1 MRNTQP
7 RVGTR
12 VGIAVALGA
21 VTLGWLPTVGA
32 AESKLT
38 IFDGLAASQSIYIQP
53 RANSIFALPAD
64 QLIGATQAEINS
76 QPRAQGYA
84 ATWGVPLAQNL
95 RGVGIP
101 IDYAGQCYA
110 NYPGEASVDC
120 GVPAKELTVPKAP
133 EGGPGGGGAFGAH
146 AEASGNDTDPEQ
158 TRAFGVTEAGG
169 LFAEGAFRIRYN
181 HSTSEAKI
189 EGGAVHSVTRSV
201 AQGIEVGGA
210 LKIGSVEAFAEA
222 VHPGDTKAATGVA
235 RTEMQNVTIG
245 GVPVT
250 IGPEG
255 ITVQGQPLGQ
265 APDAVTKPILDSMA
279 AEGMTI
285 EPLPAPTVN
294 HDGATGLV
302 EARSSGFRVQL
313 LSPNGD
319 GKFEMIFGRA
329 LARAGAV
336 RAEDDLPFEVPVG
349 QDPVPLSDGESSTA
363 GATPLPGASSP
374 AGTGAGSL
382 FPSPANLLAA
392 GLAEATADGDPVA
405 GDALDLSA
413 VPATATAAAPAAA
426 SVQLAAA
433 GPRDLDPL
441 ADVSG
446 RVLVAYAAIVGVI
459 AASAAFGLHS
469 RGRRF
474 ATNSQLKP

>member
-1 MRNTQP
+1 MNDRIRWRNTGWMHLGL
-7 RVGTR
+7 VLAAGTAT
-12 VGIAVALGA
+12 I
-21 VTLGWLPTVGA
+21 GWLPTVGA

-53 RANSIFALPAD
+53 RANSVFALPAD
-64 QLIGATQAEINS
+64 QLIGATHAEINS

-110 NYPGEASVDC
+110 NYPGEPSVDC
-120 GVPAKELTVPKAP
+120 GMPAKELTVPKAP
-133 EGGPGGGGAFGAH
+133 ESGPGGGGAFGAH
-146 AEASGNDTDPEQ
+146 AEASGDEVDPEQ
-158 TRAFGVTEAGG
+158 TRAFGTTEAGG
-169 LFAEGAFRIRYN
+169 LFAEGAFRIGYN
-181 HSTSEAKI
+181 HSTSETQI
-189 EGGAVHSVTRSV
+189 EGGAVHSLTRSV
-201 AQGIEVGGA
+201 AQGISVGEA

-222 VHPGDTKAATGVA
+222 VHAGDDASATGVA

-255 ITVQGQPLGQ
+255 IVVQGQPLGQ
-265 APDAVTKPILDSMA
+265 APEAVSKPILDAMA

-294 HDGATGLV
+294 HDTATGLV
-302 EARSSGFRVQL
+302 EARSAGFRVQL

-336 RAEDDLPFEVPVG
+336 RAEDDVPFEIPVG
-349 QDPVPLSDGESSTA
+349 EDPVPLADDGSAPTAASS
-363 GATPLPGASSP
+363 ATGASSVTGESRFPPVDGVLADGGFTSFDPGSGFPTSAFAEDTAAAAP
-374 AGTGAGSL
+374 ATRAAPETVDVQLAALPRELDDVSSRV
-382 FPSPANLLAA
+382 FVAYSAITAVIAA
-392 GLAEATADGDPVA
+392 GLA
-405 GDALDLSA
+405 
-413 VPATATAAAPAAA
+413 
-426 SVQLAAA
+426 
-433 GPRDLDPL
+433 
-441 ADVSG
+441 
-446 RVLVAYAAIVGVI
+446 
-459 AASAAFGLHS
+459 FGLGS

-474 ATNSQLKP
+474 EVKA